1 MLAAMARH
9 VAVGNM
15 TTQQS
20 GEGGWA
26 VPLGSPSFVEAMV
39 PRPVLVVDDDPDI
52 RETLRFVL
60 EDAGYPVYSAE
71 NGKEALS
78 ILSSVAR
85 LPGLILLDLMMPVMS
100 GDEMLKALKSVHA
113 LAEIPVTI
121 VTASGAPMPPL
132 ASGLLKKPV
141 DLDVLLRIVER
152 SCGDAE
158 ERT

>member
-1 MLAAMARH
+1 M
-9 VAVGNM
+9 G
-15 TTQQS
+15 
-20 GEGGWA
+20 
-26 VPLGSPSFVEAMV
+26 

-71 NGKEALS
+71 NGQEALAVLGGS
-78 ILSSVAR
+78 EP
-85 LPGLILLDLMMPVMS
+85 LPGLILLDLMMPIMS

-113 LAEIPVTI
+113 LAGIPVTI

-132 ASGLLKKPV
+132 ATGLLKKPV

-152 SCGDAE
+152 NCGAAE
-158 ERT
+158 GDGGLR

>member
-1 MLAAMARH
+1 MA
-9 VAVGNM
+9 
-15 TTQQS
+15 
-20 GEGGWA
+20 
-26 VPLGSPSFVEAMV
+26 

-71 NGKEALS
+71 NGKEALA
-78 ILSSVAR
+78 ILASGKP

-100 GDEMLKALKSVHA
+100 GDEMLKALKSVRA
-113 LAEIPVTI
+113 LAQIPVTI

-141 DLDVLLRIVER
+141 DLDVLLRVVER
-152 SCGDAE
+152 SCSSPRDL
-158 ERT
+158 RKH

>member
-1 MLAAMARH
+1 MS
-9 VAVGNM
+9 
-15 TTQQS
+15 Q
-20 GEGGWA
+20 
-26 VPLGSPSFVEAMV
+26 
-39 PRPVLVVDDDPDI
+39 RPVLVVDDDPDI

-71 NGKEALS
+71 NGKEALAVLAS
-78 ILSSVAR
+78 GKP

-100 GDEMLKALKSVHA
+100 GDEMLKALKAVHA
-113 LAEIPVTI
+113 LAQIPVTI

-152 SCGDAE
+152 SCASPHDA
-158 ERT
+158 RKG

>member
-1 MLAAMARH
+1 ML
-9 VAVGNM
+9 
-15 TTQQS
+15 
-20 GEGGWA
+20 
-26 VPLGSPSFVEAMV
+26 

-71 NGKEALS
+71 NGEEALTV
-78 ILSSVAR
+78 LSTANP

-100 GDEMLKALKSVHA
+100 GDEMLKALKRVHA

-132 ASGLLKKPV
+132 ATGLLKKPV
-141 DLDVLLRIVER
+141 DLDLLLRVVAR
-152 SCGDAE
+152 SCRDDAA
-158 ERT
+158 

>member
-1 MLAAMARH
+1 MGL
-9 VAVGNM
+9 
-15 TTQQS
+15 
-20 GEGGWA
+20 
-26 VPLGSPSFVEAMV
+26 
-39 PRPVLVVDDDPDI
+39 RPVLVVDDDPDI

-60 EDAGYPVYSAE
+60 EDAGYQVYSAE
-71 NGKEALS
+71 NGQEALDV
-78 ILSSVAR
+78 LADAKP

-152 SCGDAE
+152 SCGAA
-158 ERT
+158 RT